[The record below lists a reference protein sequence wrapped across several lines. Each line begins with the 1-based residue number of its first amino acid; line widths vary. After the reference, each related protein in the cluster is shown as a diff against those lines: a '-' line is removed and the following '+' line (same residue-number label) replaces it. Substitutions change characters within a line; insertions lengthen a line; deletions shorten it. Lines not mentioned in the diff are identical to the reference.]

1 MKAHPFSNYDN
12 DSQFELSSPYPNNY
26 LHRYIFRKQLLKEQN
41 SYSKEILTSKKQT
54 KKQANISNYEL
65 KNSELTAFY
74 NGDPINTE
82 SYISD
87 FSSLSIHAQLHY
99 NLTTLNITTMTPIQR
114 LSIPFILNNLGDTVG
129 CAQTGSGKTIAYLLP
144 IISRL
149 LTEDEPSITQFE
161 SPTNKSYPLVLVIL
175 PTRELCQQTYKES
188 LTLLYNTNIIAGM
201 AYGGEKVGDQKHT
214 LRKGIDILLG
224 TPGRLLQFLYEG
236 YLNLSMLKY
245 LVIDEADVLLDMGFY
260 PDLMNIINNETM
272 PERHCRLNLLF
283 SATFPF
289 KVMDLVEQFVN
300 EKYYFITNH
309 LPSRKEEEIPN
320 GNIVQRVYLMN
331 AGNIMKMKL
340 DVLHK
345 VLQIIQGKTLVFLN
359 TKSGVKYLA
368 SYLNNNGYGI
378 ACLHG
383 DMEQTER
390 NYNLY
395 LFTSGE
401 MNLMVC
407 TDVLSRGMDIS
418 DVEFVINFD
427 MPKDIATYVHRI
439 GRTGRCGNKGNS
451 ITFVSYEDRG
461 LFKQLLDIMRKSN
474 QNVPEWLEKEC
485 GVYNNNNKFK

>member
-1 MKAHPFSNYDN
+1 MKSQSFSENE
-12 DSQFELSSPYPNNY
+12 SEFELSSPYKNNY
-26 LHRYIFRKQLLKEQN
+26 LHRYAFRKQLLKEQN
-41 SYSKEILTSKKQT
+41 IYSKELLITKKQT

-65 KNSELTAFY
+65 KNSELTVFF
-74 NGDPINTE
+74 NNEPINTE
-82 SYISD
+82 SHPSD
-87 FSSLSIHAQLHY
+87 FSSLSIHPQLLY
-99 NLTTLNITTMTPIQR
+99 NLNTLNISTMTPIQR
-114 LSIPFILNNLGDTVG
+114 LSIPIILNQFGDTVG

-149 LTEDEPSITQFE
+149 LDEDESSIVQIKSQTQA
-161 SPTNKSYPLVLVIL
+161 SYPLVLVIL

-201 AYGGEKVGDQKHT
+201 VYGGERVGEQKHM
-214 LRKGIDILLG
+214 LRKGIDVMLG

-236 YLNLSMLKY
+236 YLNFSMLKY

-260 PDLMNIINNETM
+260 PDIMDIINNETM
-272 PERHCRLNLLF
+272 SQSDCRINLLF

-289 KVMDLVEQFVN
+289 KVMDLIEHFVN
-300 EKYYFITNH
+300 EHYYFITNH
-309 LPSRKEEEIPN
+309 LPSKKEEEIPN

-331 AGNIMKMKL
+331 KDNIMKTKI

-359 TKSGVKYLA
+359 TKNGVKYL
-368 SYLNNNGYGI
+368 SNYLNNNGYGI

-390 NYNLY
+390 NHNLY

-401 MNLMVC
+401 MNLMIC

-461 LFKQLLDIMRKSN
+461 LFPQLLDIMRKSD
-474 QNVPEWLEKEC
+474 QNVPEWLEEEC
-485 GVYNNNNKFK
+485 GDEGGYKKFK

>member
-26 LHRYIFRKQLLKEQN
+26 LHRYLFRKQLLKEQN
-41 SYSKEILTSKKQT
+41 IYSKEIFTSKQQS
-54 KKQANISNYEL
+54 KKHANISNYEL
-65 KNSELTAFY
+65 KNSELTVFY
-74 NGDPINTE
+74 NNEPINTD

-87 FSSLSIHAQLHY
+87 FSSLSIHNQLHY

-161 SPTNKSYPLVLVIL
+161 SPTNMSYPLVLVIL

-201 AYGGEKVGDQKHT
+201 AYGGEKVGDQKHL
-214 LRKGIDILLG
+214 LRKGIDILMG
-224 TPGRLLQFLYEG
+224 TPGRLLQFLYDG

-260 PDLMNIINNETM
+260 PNLMDIINQSTM

-331 AGNIMKMKL
+331 AGNVMKMKI

-345 VLQIIQGKTLVFLN
+345 VLQIVQGKTLVFLIR
-359 TKSGVKYLA
+359 K
-368 SYLNNNGYGI
+368 
-378 ACLHG
+378 
-383 DMEQTER
+383 TE
-390 NYNLY
+390 
-395 LFTSGE
+395 
-401 MNLMVC
+401 
-407 TDVLSRGMDIS
+407 
-418 DVEFVINFD
+418 
-427 MPKDIATYVHRI
+427 
-439 GRTGRCGNKGNS
+439 
-451 ITFVSYEDRG
+451 
-461 LFKQLLDIMRKSN
+461 
-474 QNVPEWLEKEC
+474 
-485 GVYNNNNKFK
+485 

>member
-1 MKAHPFSNYDN
+1 
-12 DSQFELSSPYPNNY
+12 
-26 LHRYIFRKQLLKEQN
+26 
-41 SYSKEILTSKKQT
+41 
-54 KKQANISNYEL
+54 
-65 KNSELTAFY
+65 
-74 NGDPINTE
+74 
-82 SYISD
+82 
-87 FSSLSIHAQLHY
+87 
-99 NLTTLNITTMTPIQR
+99 
-114 LSIPFILNNLGDTVG
+114 
-129 CAQTGSGKTIAYLLP
+129 
-144 IISRL
+144 
-149 LTEDEPSITQFE
+149 
-161 SPTNKSYPLVLVIL
+161 
-175 PTRELCQQTYKES
+175 
-188 LTLLYNTNIIAGM
+188 M

-224 TPGRLLQFLYEG
+224 TPGRLLQFLYDG

-331 AGNIMKMKL
+331 VGNIMKMKL

-359 TKSGVKYLA
+359 TKNGVKYLA
-368 SYLNNNGYGI
+368 NYLNNNGYGI

-485 GVYNNNNKFK
+485 GVYNNNKFK